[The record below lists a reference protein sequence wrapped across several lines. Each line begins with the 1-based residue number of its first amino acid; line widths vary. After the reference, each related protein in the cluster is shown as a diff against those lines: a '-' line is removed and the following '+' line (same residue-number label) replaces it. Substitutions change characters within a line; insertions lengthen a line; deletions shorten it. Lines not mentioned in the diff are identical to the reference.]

1 MDFDY
6 DEFEKYG
13 EEDYDDEEEED
24 LDEYIEDDEEEGKNI
39 KHSLSINSFVSN

>member
-13 EEDYDDEEEED
+13 DEYEDEEEED
-24 LDEYIEDDEEEGKNI
+24 LDEYIDDDEEEGELI
-39 KHSLSINSFVSN
+39 